1 MSLIKTEGYVLKNI
15 EFRETSRIITL
26 FSRDYGVISIMI
38 KGGRKNNT
46 FSPEIFD
53 TYSKS
58 SFVLYTPHSG
68 EMYKHKESSLIT
80 SGIPFSKNIVTFFRV
95 SFIFEIVLKVLPK
108 HIPSNDI
115 YCIVDNVLFKLFN
128 HVNNDKNIL
137 YIYYFIL
144 NLLNI
149 LGYDIDTK
157 HCIKCK
163 TPLNS
168 NAFFSSKGGGFFCS
182 NCLNDNNFINTEIN
196 VIATLDKIK
205 NGNLK
210 SIDYNIFESERKRIK
225 NILISSLMYHLGLDI
240 EKYITYI

>member
-1 MSLIKTEGYVLKNI
+1 MPLVKTEGYILKTI
-15 EFRETSRIITL
+15 GFRETSKIVTL
-26 FSRDYGVISIMI
+26 FSRDYGVVPIMI
-38 KGGRKNNT
+38 KGIGKNNT

-68 EMYKHKESSLIT
+68 EMYRHKESSLIRP
-80 SGIPFSKNIVTFFRV
+80 GIPFAKNIITFFRV

-115 YCIVDNVLFKLFN
+115 YCIVDNVLSMLFKYS
-128 HVNNDKNIL
+128 NNDKNIL

-157 HCIKCK
+157 QCIKCK
-163 TPLNS
+163 IFLTS
-168 NAFFSSKGGGFFCS
+168 NAFFSFKEGGFICS
-182 NCLNDNNFINTEIN
+182 NCFNGNNFINTENDI
-196 VIATLDKIK
+196 ITTLDKIK

-210 SIDYNIFESERKRIK
+210 KINYNIFKSEREIIK
-225 NILISSLMYHLGLDI
+225 NILISSLIYHLELNI
-240 EKYITYI
+240 EKYREYI

>member
-26 FSRDYGVISIMI
+26 FSRDYGVVSIMI
-38 KGGRKNNT
+38 KGIGKNNT

-68 EMYKHKESSLIT
+68 EMYKHKESSLIIP
-80 SGIPFSKNIVTFFRV
+80 GISLSKNIVTFFRV

-108 HIPSNDI
+108 HVPSNDI
-115 YCIVDNVLFKLFN
+115 YRIVDNVLFKLFN
-128 HVNNDKNIL
+128 HANNDKNIL

-149 LGYDIDTK
+149 LGYDINTK
-157 HCIKCK
+157 QCIKCK
-163 TPLNS
+163 TPLKS
-168 NAFFSSKGGGFFCS
+168 NAFFSSKDGGFFCS
-182 NCLNDNNFINTEIN
+182 NCFNDNDFINTENN
-196 VIATLDKIK
+196 VITTLDKIK
-205 NGNLK
+205 IGNLK
-210 SIDYNIFESERKRIK
+210 SINYNTFKSERKRIK
-225 NILISSLMYHLGLDI
+225 NILISSLIYHLGVDI
-240 EKYITYI
+240 EKYIEYI